1 MMRGQV
7 TVVNFSSHVLNG
19 HLSIR
24 RKYFISDLVGY
35 FFVESNLRLALLRR
49 MKFKAEK
56 NLWTLWSAIFFAT
69 LMVSFG
75 KNYSRHHE
83 NGRKRHML
91 SFRPLHF
98 AAVDLPLGNKPFHQD
113 ESTPN
118 AGAFKIDNGGVVGAG
133 TYEVSPDGVDLD
145 LNLKIPSKVPNE
157 EGGGEAAPP
166 GSPGAPGGP
175 EAPGGSEAPGSPGEG
190 PASTKAPTPALCPV
204 PCSQTQP
211 TQSPSGG
218 APESVSP
225 TGSAVPTSAGGGT
238 SSPSTSQ
245 PTTPSA
251 GSPFEQEGLNKH
263 NEFRNVHG
271 VPPMTLNAE
280 MSQQAAAY
288 AQKIANLGTLQ
299 HASREERN
307 GDGENLSMGCST
319 KKGQTAAEAVTNWYN
334 EVCSPGYTFG
344 RPSGSPGT
352 GHFTQV
358 VWKGSTQL
366 GMGMAESQK
375 SGMKCT
381 YIVGRYREAGNMM
394 GDYAE
399 NVPKGSFNK
408 AQACANVRGGF
419 LDHLSLRSR
428 TAA

>member
-145 LNLKIPSKVPNE
+145 LNLKIPSKAPNE
-157 EGGGEAAPP
+157 EGRGEAAPP
-166 GSPGAPGGP
+166 GSP
-175 EAPGGSEAPGSPGEG
+175 EAPGSP
-190 PASTKAPTPALCPV
+190 
-204 PCSQTQP
+204 
-211 TQSPSGG
+211 
-218 APESVSP
+218 
-225 TGSAVPTSAGGGT
+225 
-238 SSPSTSQ
+238 
-245 PTTPSA
+245 